1 MVDGDAVTP
10 LQAAADG
17 GRDAFLSYASADES
31 VATRVC
37 AHLEAQGL
45 SVWMAPRDVPAGAQY
60 AEAIVGGINGARA
73 MMLILSEHSVASPH
87 VGREI
92 ERASSKH
99 KPIIALRMD
108 ATPLPPALE
117 YFLSQSQ
124 WVDARS
130 GMPAA
135 LSRLTDGLARIAGAT
150 AGGSPAPSPAPG
162 PGAPSGS
169 SAARRTE
176 LLRTI
181 GIVLASLVVLLGG
194 WFAAEKY
201 WWSRGPH
208 TPGVA
213 AGTTGAMAPQSIA
226 VLPFTDL
233 SEKKDQE
240 YFSDGLSEELIDLL
254 GRVPGLR
261 VPARTSSF
269 YFKGRQATLADIGKA
284 LNVTHVLEGSVRKSG
299 DALRITTELVAV
311 GDDSR
316 VWSETY
322 DRKLDDVFRVQ
333 DDIAGSV
340 VSALKVRMLD
350 QAAGRAKPTSNS
362 EAYLHYLRSLTLNR
376 NGNAPMI
383 RAAIQEAEQA
393 VALDPDF
400 AEAWMLLGSN
410 RMSLFVGFGEGADY
424 ATTRDAVYSAL
435 TRAVK
440 LKPGLADA
448 HAMLGRFYYM
458 LEWNV
463 GLAQPELD
471 RALALEPNNSRA
483 LWNSAYAAD
492 VEGRFD
498 VSIELHAHA
507 RDMDPLA
514 AGNYLQLGNAYYRA
528 GRLEEAAAALRTA
541 LRLFPEV
548 TSNHY
553 RLGLVL
559 LAQGNAQQALEE
571 FTREQDPQF
580 QAAGLPLALWALG
593 RHQEADAAL
602 ARALADSDVTHGA
615 AYQLAIIYAQR
626 DARAEALSWLERARA
641 QHDGGMLWARYDPLL
656 KGLANEPRY
665 QAVLAAMHMQ

>member
-1 MVDGDAVTP
+1 MADGDAVTP

-99 KPIIALRMD
+99 KPIISLRLD

-135 LSRLTDGLARIAGAT
+135 LTRLTDGLARIVGAT
-150 AGGSPAPSPAPG
+150 AWASPAPSPAPG

-169 SAARRTE
+169 SAARRRQ

-181 GIVLASLVVLLGG
+181 AIVLASLVVLLGG

-254 GRVPGLR
+254 GKVPGLR

-269 YFKGRQATLADIGKA
+269 YFKGRQTTLADIGKA

-299 DALRITTELVAV
+299 DALRITTELIAV

-350 QAAGRAKPTSNS
+350 QTAARAKPTSNS

-376 NGNAPMI
+376 NGNAPTV

-400 AEAWMLLGSN
+400 AEAWMMLGSN
-410 RMSLFVGFGEGADY
+410 RMSLFVSFGAGADY
-424 ATTRDAVYSAL
+424 ATTRDAVYAAL

-458 LEWNV
+458 LDWNV

-498 VSIELHAHA
+498 VSIGLHAHA

-559 LAQGNAQQALEE
+559 LAQGNGQQALEE

-580 QAAGLPLALWALG
+580 LATGLPLALWALG
-593 RHQEADAAL
+593 RHPEADAAL

-615 AYQLAIIYAQR
+615 AYQVAIIYAQR
-626 DARAEALSWLERARA
+626 GARAQALSWLERALA
-641 QHDGGMLWARYDPLL
+641 QHDGGMLWAKYDPLL
-656 KGLANEPRY
+656 KDLASEPRF